1 MQARRVTLRDFRNYA
16 RAEVQLEEGITVL
29 QGLVGAGKTNLLEAL
44 YFGCVGRSFRTSND
58 RELIRF
64 GESSARVVVET
75 VTDGTEH
82 VLEAAVERAGRKL
95 LKLDGVP
102 AERLVD
108 LESRPL
114 LCVFVPDRLALI
126 KGAAGPR
133 RAHLDEVTAAIWPSR
148 RETRR
153 AYTRALAQRNSLLG
167 RVRGGRSPADSLAG
181 WDRELSRHG
190 YALMLDRNEVAELLS
205 PRFAERAAELGL
217 PSDAKIAYA
226 PRSAASSA
234 QELEEELRQSIAAD
248 LERGFTMHGPHRDDL
263 AVKLSSRNVRRFG
276 SQGQQRLALL
286 ALLLAERDVLASVR
300 GELPVLLLDDVLSE
314 LDGDRRGHLL
324 ELLREGGQTLITT
337 ADPAALADE
346 PTTRMTVAEGTIVAV
361 DSRTPV

>member
-1 MQARRVTLRDFRNYA
+1 
-16 RAEVQLEEGITVL
+16 
-29 QGLVGAGKTNLLEAL
+29 
-44 YFGCVGRSFRTSND
+44 
-58 RELIRF
+58 
-64 GESSARVVVET
+64 
-75 VTDGTEH
+75 
-82 VLEAAVERAGRKL
+82 
-95 LKLDGVP
+95 
-102 AERLVD
+102 
-108 LESRPL
+108 
-114 LCVFVPDRLALI
+114 
-126 KGAAGPR
+126 
-133 RAHLDEVTAAIWPSR
+133 
-148 RETRR
+148 
-153 AYTRALAQRNSLLG
+153 LLG

-190 YALMLDRNEVAELLS
+190 YALMQDRNQVAELLS
-205 PRFAERAAELGL
+205 PRFADRAAELGL
-217 PSDAKIAYA
+217 PPDATIAYA
-226 PRSAASSA
+226 PRSAASSP
-234 QELEEELRQSIAAD
+234 QELEEELRQSIPAD

-346 PTTRMTVAEGTIVAV
+346 PTTRMTVTEGTVVAV